1 MSTYALTQSHR
12 EVGAVHSFQAHHS
25 CHFVYPAD
33 GLQMLETPLAQQ
45 DPEIAEIMVRD
56 NQAHA
61 LLSAKWSFSSE
72 KRSSANANPSS

>member
-56 NQAHA
+56 N
-61 LLSAKWSFSSE
+61 
-72 KRSSANANPSS
+72 